1 MSETEKK
8 AAEALLKDKNVTSK
22 ELYLGTRLLQR
33 LYAGSNQYT
42 IQELLDIFS
51 FLSEVHKSVY
61 INQGYTLPRLSEI
74 SEKYWIT

>member
-42 IQELLDIFS
+42 IQELLDIFPW
-51 FLSEVHKSVY
+51 LSEVHKSVY
-61 INQGYTLPRLSEI
+61 LN
-74 SEKYWIT
+74 